1 MTDNLSPRVLAV
13 VDDDKI
19 TLALLSEALTGA
31 GYRVMGFRSGE
42 DALSALWDNGV
53 DLVVVD
59 LVLPR
64 MNGLKLARELRRRP
78 WADGLPIVVAS
89 ALELAGEEIVD
100 HLASGLVDAVL
111 RKPLGPNDL
120 LPVIEELLAAR
131 PPRPQTAA
139 VLPAPSAARPAGRV
153 HLDVQL
159 QSAREYMVEYSDNLA
174 LGGIFVRTF
183 DPLPSGTEV
192 SVGLT
197 LPFRFRVGALTLRGR
212 VVRSVCADSPGARTG
227 QPGMGIALLDMPEDL
242 KVAMDAYVAGYRA
255 GCIANAP
262 PPPLTGVLLVGL
274 QSLLP
279 GDVRAFLRR
288 AGVSCARCAKLADA
302 PVAIARVRPKLV
314 VVDGNDLG
322 SDPRAAVAP
331 LTATGTRLLVVARG
345 MSEELSGEVAFLDP
359 GEPHRLLDQIAEAVE
374 LLQRRATR
382 IPVKAPVVCRR
393 PDGPLNGVIDNVSL
407 TGVSMLLEGD
417 CAVGEK
423 LSIGFKLPGVGDE
436 LKGQVSILRVGRAA
450 GEPPMVRVG
459 ARFEA
464 LDEDST
470 ETLRRFVATSSGMRA
485 YVRFSEAEE

>member
-1 MTDNLSPRVLAV
+1 MTDTPSPRVLAV
-13 VDDDKI
+13 VDDDKV
-19 TLALLSEALTGA
+19 TLAILTEALSAA
-31 GYRVMGFRSGE
+31 GYRVLGFRSGE
-42 DALSALWDNGV
+42 EALSALWDAGV

-78 WADGLPIVVAS
+78 WAEGLPIVVAS
-89 ALELAGEEIVD
+89 ALELAGDEIVD
-100 HLASGLVDAVL
+100 HIASGLADAVL
-111 RKPLGPNDL
+111 RKPLAPSDL
-120 LPVIEELLAAR
+120 LPVVAELLAAR
-131 PPRPQTAA
+131 PPIPKATA
-139 VLPAPSAARPAGRV
+139 VLPTPSAALPAGRV
-153 HLDVQL
+153 HLDVHL

-183 DPLPSGTEV
+183 DPLPTGTEV
-192 SVGLT
+192 TVGLT
-197 LPFRFRVGALTLRGR
+197 LPFRFRVGNLTLRGR
-212 VVRSVCADSPGARTG
+212 VVRSVAADSPGARTG

-255 GCIANAP
+255 GCLANAP
-262 PPPLTGVLLVGL
+262 PPQMTGVLLVGM
-274 QSLLP
+274 QNLLP

-288 AGVSCARCAKLADA
+288 AGVACARCAKLAEA
-302 PVAIARVRPKLV
+302 PAAIARIRPKLV
-314 VVDGNDLG
+314 VVDGQALG
-322 SDPRAAVAP
+322 SDPKAAVAP
-331 LTATGTRLLVVARG
+331 LLATGTRLLVVTSG
-345 MSEELSGEVAFLDP
+345 MSELSGEVAFIDP
-359 GEPHRLLDQIAEAVE
+359 GEPQRLLDQIAEAVE

-423 LSIGFKLPGVGDE
+423 LSIAFKLPGVPDE

-450 GEPPMVRVG
+450 GEPPMARVG

-470 ETLRRFVATSSGMRA
+470 ETLRRFVATSSGM
-485 YVRFSEAEE
+485 